1 MLYGLKRIPRWS
13 SSLKTPQIPGCLQI
27 QTGFAA
33 PHEVQMSAT
42 GEQFVTLVQ
51 VWTEEGDEVRFDRAP
66 LADIQTTGSE
76 CLLGGHRSIVPAA
89 RPETHPLLPWR
100 WMSRLWCQASHRL
113 FHIGDRKI
121 HFLIVFFCFV
131 FNPHSVYLRH
141 FNTIDVNRWTASEGR
156 KWPIS
161 TCVFVRFKLI
171 QRRWVNKHLT
181 AH

>member
-1 MLYGLKRIPRWS
+1 MKLLVKPPPLPI
-13 SSLKTPQIPGCLQI
+13 LGCLQI

-51 VWTEEGDEVRFDRAP
+51 VWTEEGDEVRFDRDHRVWMSAR
-66 LADIQTTGSE
+66 
-76 CLLGGHRSIVPAA
+76 GGTRLHRSIVPAA

-100 WMSRLWCQASHRL
+100 WMSRLWCQAIHKF
-113 FHIGDRKI
+113 FHLGDRKI
-121 HFLIVFFCFV
+121 YFVIVLFFLFWFFL
-131 FNPHSVYLRH
+131 NPHSVYLRH
-141 FNTIDVNRWTASEGR
+141 FNTIDVNRWAASEGR

>member
-121 HFLIVFFCFV
+121 HFLIVFFVLFLILIPCTCV
-131 FNPHSVYLRH
+131 ISTRSTLTDGQQVKVVNGPLALVYLS
-141 FNTIDVNRWTASEGR
+141 DLS
-156 KWPIS
+156 
-161 TCVFVRFKLI
+161 
-171 QRRWVNKHLT
+171 
-181 AH
+181 